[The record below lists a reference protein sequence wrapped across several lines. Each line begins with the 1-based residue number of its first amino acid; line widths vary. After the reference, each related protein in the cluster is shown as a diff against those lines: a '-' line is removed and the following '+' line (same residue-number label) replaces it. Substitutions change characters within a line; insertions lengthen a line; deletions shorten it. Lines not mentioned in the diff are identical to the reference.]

1 LVIKDLDDKKRAGLR
16 VVYWQAPSLSRMQ
29 ETAQRGYEGLL
40 MNKPT
45 MQDIRNWMDEGGCEA
60 VCDEGCWVEHD
71 GYCPHGNESWFLKL
85 GLI

>member
-1 LVIKDLDDKKRAGLR
+1 
-16 VVYWQAPSLSRMQ
+16 
-29 ETAQRGYEGLL
+29 